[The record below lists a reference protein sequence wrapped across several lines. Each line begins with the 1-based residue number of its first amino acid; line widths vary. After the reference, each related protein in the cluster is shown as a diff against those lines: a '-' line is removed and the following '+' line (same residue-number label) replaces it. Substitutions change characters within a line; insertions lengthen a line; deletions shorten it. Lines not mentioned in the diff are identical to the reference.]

1 MGLTIGVDIGGTKI
15 LAGVVDAAGVV
26 LDRVKVPTPTDPEA
40 VADAIGDAVRHL
52 MRDREVEAV
61 GLGAAGFIAADRA
74 TVLFSANVSAWENEP
89 LRDRIQGLV
98 GLPVVVENDA
108 NAAAWAE
115 VRFGAGAGQDDVVC
129 LTIGTGIGGAIV
141 LDGRLVRGR
150 HGIAGEPGHMRVVP
164 DGLLCG
170 CGNYGCWE
178 QYASGNALTRFA
190 RERAAGEPQSAEKLL
205 AFGDGTP
212 AGIRGPHVTQAASMG
227 DPIALAA
234 FQDVGEWLGQGM
246 ADLAAILDPGAFVL
260 GGGVSE
266 AGDLL
271 LAPALT
277 AYHRVL
283 TRGHRP
289 AAEVVL
295 ATLGPEA
302 GLVGAAD
309 LARR

>member
-26 LDRVKVPTPTDPEA
+26 LDRVKVPTPGEPDA
-40 VADAIGDAVRHL
+40 VAEAIGDAVRHL
-52 MRDREVEAV
+52 CQDREVEAV

-74 TVLFSANVSAWENEP
+74 TVMFSANVSAWVDEP
-89 LRDRIQGLV
+89 LRDRIQALT

-115 VRFGAGAGQDDVVC
+115 VRFGAGVGHDDVVC
-129 LTIGTGIGGAIV
+129 LTVGTGIGGAIV
-141 LDGRLVRGR
+141 QDGRLVRGR

-164 DGLLCG
+164 DGLPCG

-190 RERAAGEPQSAEKLL
+190 RERAAGEPHAAEKLL

-212 AGIRGPHVTQAASMG
+212 EGIRGPHVTQAARLG
-227 DPIALAA
+227 DPVALAA
-234 FQDVGEWLGQGM
+234 FTDIGEWLGQGM
-246 ADLAAILDPGAFVL
+246 ADLAALLDPSAFVL

-271 LAPALT
+271 LQPTLA
-277 AYHRVL
+277 AYQRVL

-289 AAEVVL
+289 GAEVLV
-295 ATLGPEA
+295 AKLGPEA

-309 LARR
+309 LARC

>member
-1 MGLTIGVDIGGTKI
+1 MALTIGVDIGGTKI

-26 LDRVKVPTPTDPEA
+26 LDRVKVPTPTDPGA

-52 MRDREVEAV
+52 MAERDVAAV

-74 TVLFSANVSAWENEP
+74 TVLFSANVSAWVNEP
-89 LRDRIQGLV
+89 LRDRIQDLV

-115 VRFGAGAGQDDVVC
+115 VRFGAGRGHDDVVC

-141 LDGRLVRGR
+141 QDGRLVRGR

-164 DGLLCG
+164 DGLPCG

-190 RERAAGEPQSAEKLL
+190 RERAAGEPQAAEKLL
-205 AFGDGTP
+205 ALGDGTP
-212 AGIRGPHVTQAASMG
+212 DGVRGPHVTQAARLG
-227 DPIALAA
+227 DPVALAA
-234 FQDVGEWLGQGM
+234 FQAIGEWLGQGM
-246 ADLAAILDPGAFVL
+246 ADLAAVLDPSAFVI
-260 GGGVSE
+260 GGGVSD
-266 AGDLL
+266 AGELL
-271 LAPALT
+271 LTPTLA

-289 AAEVVL
+289 AAQVVV
-295 ATLGPEA
+295 ASMGPEA

>member
-26 LDRVKVPTPTDPEA
+26 LDRVKVPTPTEPDA
-40 VADAIGDAVRHL
+40 VAEAIGDAVRHL
-52 MRDREVEAV
+52 VQDREVDAV

-74 TVLFSANVSAWENEP
+74 TVMFSANVTAWVDEP
-89 LRDRIQGLV
+89 LRDRIQELV
-98 GLPVVVENDA
+98 DLPVVVENDA

-115 VRFGAGAGQDDVVC
+115 VRFGAGAGHDDVVC

-141 LDGRLVRGR
+141 QEGRLVRGR

-190 RERAAGEPQSAEKLL
+190 RERAAGEPQAAEKLL

-212 AGIRGPHVTQAASMG
+212 EGIRGPHVTQAARLD

-234 FQDVGEWLGQGM
+234 FRDIGEWLGQGM

-266 AGDLL
+266 AGELL
-271 LAPALT
+271 LAPTLS

-289 AAEVVL
+289 AAEVVV

>member
-1 MGLTIGVDIGGTKI
+1 MALTIGVDIGGTKI
-15 LAGVVDAAGVV
+15 FAGVVDATGKV
-26 LDRVKVPTPTDPEA
+26 LDRVKVPTPTEPDA
-40 VADAIGDAVRHL
+40 VAAAIGDAVLHL
-52 MRDREVEAV
+52 RQDRDIHAV

-74 TVLFSANVSAWENEP
+74 TVMFSANVSAWVDEP
-89 LRDRIQGLV
+89 LRDRIQSLV

-115 VRFGAGAGQDDVVC
+115 VRFGAATGHDDVVC

-141 LDGRLVRGR
+141 QGGRLVRGR
-150 HGIAGEPGHMRVVP
+150 YGIAGEPGHMRVVP
-164 DGLLCG
+164 DGLPCG

-205 AFGDGTP
+205 ALGDGTA
-212 AGIRGPHVTQAASMG
+212 AGVRGPHVTQAARLG
-227 DPIALAA
+227 DPVALAA
-234 FQDVGEWLGQGM
+234 FRDVGEWLGQGM
-246 ADLAAILDPGAFVL
+246 ADLAALLDPSAFVI

-271 LAPALT
+271 LGPTLT

-289 AAEVVL
+289 ASDVVV

-309 LARR
+309 LARS

>member
-1 MGLTIGVDIGGTKI
+1 VD
-15 LAGVVDAAGVV
+15 
-26 LDRVKVPTPTDPEA
+26 
-40 VADAIGDAVRHL
+40 
-52 MRDREVEAV
+52 
-61 GLGAAGFIAADRA
+61 
-74 TVLFSANVSAWENEP
+74 EP
-89 LRDRIQGLV
+89 LRDRIEAEV

-108 NAAAWAE
+108 NAAAPNLTSAHAA
-115 VRFGAGAGQDDVVC
+115 VGHDDVVC

-141 LDGRLVRGR
+141 QDGRLVRGR

-164 DGLLCG
+164 DGLPCG
-170 CGNYGCWE
+170 CGNFGCWE

-205 AFGDGTP
+205 AFGDGT
-212 AGIRGPHVTQAASMG
+212 AQGIRGPHVSQAARLG
-227 DPIALAA
+227 DPVALAA
-234 FQDVGEWLGQGM
+234 FHDVGEWLGQGM
-246 ADLAAILDPGAFVL
+246 ADLAAILDPSAFVL

-266 AGDLL
+266 AGELL
-271 LAPALT
+271 LAPTLA

-289 AAEVVL
+289 APDILVAS
-295 ATLGPEA
+295 LGAEA